1 MTVSRA
7 SGRQALAGLGAAL
20 PLRRLFVLL
29 LISLTVAATAAPA
42 TAQLLP
48 GITPGQSA
56 EPEQPPEE
64 AGPPDPA
71 DLQALARLISDDRI
85 RQWLAEQAQAQGE
98 AAAAAEEPEVFRNWL
113 HHGLERIRT
122 KAEQVVNGIRAMPA
136 EIEYARTVLGIE
148 LGDGG
153 AFRALLYSMAFL
165 AVGLLLEQL
174 FWRATAAMR
183 KRIVEVPRT
192 TFINRLQLTGMRIL
206 FSLVAVGVFGLGS
219 LGTFV
224 IFDWQPI
231 IELLILTL
239 LWAFVLV
246 RLAGI
251 LSRLFLAP
259 TVPNLRLVPISC
271 ESARFLHHWV
281 IAITAVAAFGFLSC
295 VALFRMG
302 LLMQSHALLISS
314 VGLVMAVMVVAMIW
328 LTRRDVSAL
337 IAPPQDAAQGH
348 MARGRV
354 RSVLADLWPFVAT
367 GTTVVVW
374 ALWTVGATRLM
385 WTVVIFV
392 AMPVVFLTARG
403 LVELVAR
410 PAKKPAAPAQDDS
423 MADADAV
430 EDGAEQPAAAG
441 QADDAPEPSPYLPAI
456 HRLVRVVLVLLIAA
470 GLAHT
475 WGVEL
480 AALAHSMSP
489 TARTVRAIF
498 NIGITLL
505 IADFIWQ
512 LIRVGIDRRLK
523 NAGGAP
529 DPHALP
535 TDGEGGGAADPHA
548 RVRTLLPLV
557 RKTISVVL
565 VVMVAMLLLSSM
577 GVDIG
582 PLLAGAGVVGI
593 AVGFGAQALVRDIV
607 SGVFFL
613 IDDAFRLGEY
623 VEIGELRGTV
633 EGISIRSLKLRHH
646 RGAVHTVPFGEVR
659 NMTNYSR
666 DWVIMK
672 LEFRV
677 PFDTDLSLVKKIVKQ
692 IGKELLGD
700 PTLGASFIEPLKS
713 QGVRRWEEFNMVV
726 GVKFMAK
733 PGQQFLIR
741 KEAYQRIRDAFE
753 TNGIHFAQRQV
764 TVQVAKDATP
774 EDMEEA
780 VSAAAQD
787 YLEVPPTDAAK
798 QPSAA

>member
-1 MTVSRA
+1 MLLLT
-7 SGRQALAGLGAAL
+7 ALAIG
-20 PLRRLFVLL
+20 
-29 LISLTVAATAAPA
+29 TASAPA

-48 GITPGQSA
+48 GITPGQSSQ
-56 EPEQPPEE
+56 PEEQPEE

-71 DLQALARLISDDRI
+71 DLQELARLISDDRI
-85 RQWLAEQAQAQGE
+85 RQWLAEQARVQDVAE
-98 AAAAAEEPEVFRNWL
+98 AAAAEPEVIRNWL
-113 HHGLERIRT
+113 QHGLERIRA
-122 KAEQVVNGIRAMPA
+122 KSEQIINGVRAVPA

-148 LGDGG
+148 LADGG
-153 AFRALLYSMAFL
+153 TFRALLYSLAFL

-174 FWRATAAMR
+174 FWRATAVMR
-183 KRIVEVPRT
+183 QRIVEVPRT
-192 TFINRLQLTGMRIL
+192 TFVNRLQLTGMRIL

-219 LGTFV
+219 LGTFLM
-224 IFDWQPI
+224 FDWQPI

-337 IAPPQDAAQGH
+337 IAPRHDASAGQ
-348 MARGRV
+348 MAPGRV

-367 GTTVVVW
+367 GTTIVVW

-392 AMPVVFLTARG
+392 AMPVVFLAARG
-403 LVELVAR
+403 LVELAAR
-410 PAKKPAAPAQDDS
+410 PAKKPAAPAPQDGEMAGVGAVDDGTAEPAA
-423 MADADAV
+423 MADP
-430 EDGAEQPAAAG
+430 EDRTPA
-441 QADDAPEPSPYLPAI
+441 PSPFLPAI

-470 GLAHT
+470 GLAQT

-557 RKTISVVL
+557 RRTISVVL

-607 SGVFFL
+607 SGMFFL

-677 PFDTDLSLVKKIVKQ
+677 PFETDLSLVKKIVKQ

-753 TNGIHFAQRQV
+753 ANGIHFAQRQV

-787 YLEVPPTDAAK
+787 YLEVPPADPAK